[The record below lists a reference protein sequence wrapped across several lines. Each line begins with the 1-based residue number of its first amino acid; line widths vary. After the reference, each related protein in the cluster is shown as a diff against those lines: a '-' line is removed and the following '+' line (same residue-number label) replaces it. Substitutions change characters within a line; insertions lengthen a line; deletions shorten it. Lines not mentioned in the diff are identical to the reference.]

1 MNFITINNAHLH
13 NLKNLNVSIPKNKIV
28 TATDISG
35 SGKTTLFF
43 DIIFEEGRKRYLESL
58 GMIIPITDQ

>member
-1 MNFITINNAHLH
+1 MNTIKVNNAHLH
-13 NLKNLNVSIPKNKIV
+13 NLKNINISIPKNKLV
-28 TATDISG
+28 TATGISG

-58 GMIIPITDQ
+58 R